1 MLPAT
6 RAAALGLIA
15 RAAGTTSASGRGC
28 GGAGGR
34 IVRTEHRGTVRTEH
48 RGTVRTLAFDA
59 STRQVRTPDGVFL
72 HGVERG
78 RPRLPGPCGEAG
90 PQEPVRGGARRQ
102 RSGRPPPVKPRP
114 GVKIFCGR
122 A

>member
-15 RAAGTTSASGRGC
+15 RAAGTTSASGQGC

-34 IVRTEHRGTVRTEH
+34 IVRTEH

-90 PQEPVRGGARRQ
+90 LQGPVREGPGGSGPGGHRR
-102 RSGRPPPVKPRP
+102 
-114 GVKIFCGR
+114 
-122 A
+122 